1 MIRFSL
7 AFILTLTLTPIAWGQ
22 ILIGE
27 KFAAHEPIVA
37 SVSPPGDGLGQH
49 VLWQVSEPAKI
60 QEFGNTLAIWAAP
73 GKYRIS
79 AAVMITKRVKIGE
92 EEVDVLQPGS
102 FIVYRADFEI
112 VGDNPKPIPPG
123 PGPTPGP
130 NPPVPDDCN
139 DVPADQFANLGK
151 RVCGWVGAIPA
162 QSRAIRTQLGAV
174 YRNAATK
181 LESAEFLNIRQAGE
195 YIATERAKIVTS
207 AFANDWS
214 DFGTKIT
221 AELASRPNMDR
232 ASMVAFYRAIGAGLK

>member
-1 MIRFSL
+1 MIRFLL
-7 AFILTLTLTPIAWGQ
+7 ASAITFALAPIAWGQ

-102 FIVYRADFEI
+102 FMVYRADFEI
-112 VGDNPKPIPPG
+112 VGSNPQPVPPG
-123 PGPTPGP
+123 PGPGP
-130 NPPVPDDCN
+130 NPPSPDDCA

-151 RVCGWVGAIPA
+151 RACGWVSTIPA
-162 QSRAIRTQLGAV
+162 PSRAIRSQLGAV
-174 YRNAATK
+174 YRNAASK
-181 LESAEFLNIRQAGE
+181 LESAEFLNMRQAGE
-195 YIATERAKIVTS
+195 YISAERQKIVTS
-207 AFANDWS
+207 AFANDWT
-214 DFGTKIT
+214 DFGNKVN
-221 AELASRPNMDR
+221 AELTSRPNMDR
-232 ASMVAFYRAIGAGLK
+232 ATLIAFYRAIGAGLK

>member
-1 MIRFSL
+1 MIRFLL
-7 AFILTLTLTPIAWGQ
+7 AFTITFVLTPIAWGQ

-79 AAVMITKRVKIGE
+79 AAVMITKRIKVGD
-92 EEVDVLQPGS
+92 EEVEVLQPGS
-102 FIVYRADFEI
+102 FVVHRADFEI
-112 VGDNPKPIPPG
+112 VGDSPKPIPPG
-123 PGPTPGP
+123 PGPGPGP
-130 NPPVPDDCN
+130 NPPAPDDCN

-151 RVCGWVGAIPA
+151 RVCGWVSVIPA
-162 QSRAIRTQLGAV
+162 QSRSIRSQLGAI
-174 YRNAATK
+174 YRTAATK

-195 YIATERAKIVTS
+195 YIAAERAKIVTS

>member
-7 AFILTLTLTPIAWGQ
+7 VLFFSFVLTPIAWGQ

-27 KFAAHEPIVA
+27 KFAEHEPIVA

-79 AAVMITKRVKIGE
+79 AAVMITKRIKVGE
-92 EEVDVLQPGS
+92 EDVDVVQPGS
-102 FIVYRADFEI
+102 FMVHRADFEI
-112 VGDNPKPIPPG
+112 VRDKPKPIPPG
-123 PGPTPGP
+123 PGPGPGP
-130 NPPVPDDCN
+130 NPPIPDDCN

-151 RVCGWVGAIPA
+151 RVCGWVGIIPA
-162 QSRAIRTQLGAV
+162 QSRAIRSQLGAV
-174 YRNAATK
+174 YRTAANK
-181 LESAEFLNIRQAGE
+181 LEQAEFLNIRQAGE

-214 DFGTKIT
+214 DFGSKVTS
-221 AELASRPNMDR
+221 ELTSRPNMDR
-232 ASMVAFYRAIGAGLK
+232 ATMVAFYRAIGAGLK

>member
-1 MIRFSL
+1 MIRFLL
-7 AFILTLTLTPIAWGQ
+7 ASAITFALTPIAWGQ

-79 AAVMITKRVKIGE
+79 AAVMITKRIKVGD
-92 EEVDVLQPGS
+92 EEVEVLQPGS
-102 FIVYRADFEI
+102 FVVHRADFEI
-112 VGDNPKPIPPG
+112 VGDSPKPIPPG
-123 PGPTPGP
+123 PGPGP
-130 NPPVPDDCN
+130 NPPTPDDCD

-151 RVCGWVGAIPA
+151 RVCGWVSVIPA
-162 QSRAIRTQLGAV
+162 QSRAIRSQLGAV
-174 YRNAATK
+174 YRNAASK
-181 LESAEFLNIRQAGE
+181 LEAAEFLNIRQAGE
-195 YIATERAKIVTS
+195 YIAAERAKIVTS
-207 AFANDWS
+207 TFANDWS